1 VQNALPYGVGNKEER
16 REIGRSRCDKRMTV
30 VHTYL
35 NISILGTLMCLP
47 LAASAAIKSRGIF
60 RERAV
65 V

>member
-16 REIGRSRCDKRMTV
+16 REIGRSRCDKRMRV
-30 VHTYL
+30 VH
-35 NISILGTLMCLP
+35 LGTLMMCLP